1 MANVDGKATA
11 LTVISP
17 IMPYLSP
24 VVRAVLF
31 FAQKLPGATTPVAE
45 LKFIHYARWTVFG
58 EIPYNGEPQQRED
71 LPYDHLFFESN
82 FNGLWD
88 EYIDEFSEA
97 IPLRMRAVW
106 QTSYGFPGPNPSGP
120 FKDYIRRNDFPVQH
134 YYSAYPHA
142 ACTEINSALRVRDA
156 FASLRERASSMSAR
170 AFDRAWAAFL
180 TDVQS
185 DL

>member
-1 MANVDGKATA
+1 MGRVH
-11 LTVISP
+11 
-17 IMPYLSP
+17 
-24 VVRAVLF
+24 RRVLRGDP
-31 FAQKLPGATTPVAE
+31 AA
-45 LKFIHYARWTVFG
+45 HAR
-58 EIPYNGEPQQRED
+58 
-71 LPYDHLFFESN
+71 
-82 FNGLWD
+82 GLAD
-88 EYIDEFSEA
+88 V
-97 IPLRMRAVW
+97 LR
-106 QTSYGFPGPNPSGP
+106 SPGPNPSGP

-156 FASLRERASSMSAR
+156 FTALRERASTMSAR